1 MTPENKIVK
10 SERTEVVKELPV
22 QQVRSYVDDDG
33 TKVNLVTTEE
43 ALTEIL
49 NKK

>member
-1 MTPENKIVK
+1 M
-10 SERTEVVKELPV
+10 KELPV

-33 TKVNLVTTEE
+33 VTVNLVTTEE

-49 NKK
+49 NK